1 MEKIMLN
8 GYKNQ
13 PFPVYQFEVVNPK
26 AILILVHGVAECA
39 QRYEYVA
46 NYLNTHQI
54 NVYVADHIAHGP
66 DTKQESLGHWEKGDF
81 DGCLKNVHTIYET
94 MKKKYSNLP
103 FYLLGHSMGS
113 FMVQKYEY
121 LYPKNFEGTILTG
134 CAKADFVFHFGRVFS
149 SFVALFNKKDKRIPL
164 IDNIAFGNFNK
175 KFKPN
180 KTNCDWLC
188 KDEKICQWYQD
199 TPYTGFVG
207 TAGFYKEFYKNVSK
221 IPNKKFKH
229 LLNEDYPLLLLGGK
243 EDMVSNRGKRFL
255 KLVKYYQKQ
264 TKDLTYHLLDNIRH
278 ELFNEPEKDEILK
291 ILSDWLNEKIKRYE

>member
-13 PFPVYQFEVVNPK
+13 SFPVYQFEVENPK

-46 NYLNTHQI
+46 NYLNKHHI

-66 DTKQESLGHWEKGDF
+66 DTKQELLGHWEKGDF

-94 MKKKYSNLP
+94 MKKKFFNLP

-134 CAKADFVFHFGRVFS
+134 CAKADFVFRFGRVFS
-149 SFVALFNKKDKRIPL
+149 SLVALFNKKDKRIPL

-199 TPYTGFVG
+199 TPYTGFVA

-229 LLNEDYPLLLLGGK
+229 LFDENYPLLLLGGK
-243 EDMVSNRGKRFL
+243 DDMVSNRGKRFL

-264 TKDLTYHLLDNIRH
+264 TNDLTYHLFDNIRH
-278 ELFNEPEKDEILK
+278 ELFNEPEKDDILK
-291 ILSDWLNEKIKRYE
+291 ILTDWLNEKNKYYE